1 MKWVPED
8 ESTEGGGSKLAAL
21 FSEGGRGGVTRTVGR
36 VEKKKKREGPHSKQ
50 ETNGTVCAIH
60 HVALYF

>member
-36 VEKKKKREGPHSKQ
+36 VEKKKKQEGPH
-50 ETNGTVCAIH
+50 
-60 HVALYF
+60 